1 MEDRQQGV
9 TVLELLLAMMVAAI
23 LATVAIPAW
32 ESASA
37 YGRGA
42 AEMNRFAADL
52 AYARSAAIARGH
64 VVALCTSRDG
74 HECSTSPWDD
84 GWIVYADAD
93 NDRKR
98 EADEPLLREEDGF
111 DSPDRLEGNRLVAH
125 RLAFRRDGLPR
136 GLHNG
141 TVTFTPRPDRQALH
155 RCLIIA
161 RTGRVRAEEGSDC
174 P

>member
-84 GWIVYADAD
+84 GWIVYVDSD
-93 NDRKR
+93 HDHVR
-98 EADEPLLREEDGF
+98 EAGETLLREEDGF
-111 DSPDRLEGNRLVAH
+111 GNADSLRGNRLVAH
-125 RLAFRRDGLPR
+125 RLAFRRDGLPQ
-136 GLHNG
+136 GLHDG
-141 TVTFTPRPDRQALH
+141 TVTFTPHPDRPALH

-161 RTGRVRAEEGSDC
+161 RTGRVRSTRGKDC